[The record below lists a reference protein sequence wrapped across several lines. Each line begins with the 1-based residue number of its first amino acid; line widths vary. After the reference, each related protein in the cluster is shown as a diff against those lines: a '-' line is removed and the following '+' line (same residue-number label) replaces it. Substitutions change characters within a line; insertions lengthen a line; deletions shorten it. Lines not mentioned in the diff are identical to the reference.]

1 MTGIRVSVIDD
12 LPQLAAA
19 GASLQL
25 QRLADNLGHSIG
37 HGLVANACYP
47 NLVGMAARA
56 EMQRQLEA
64 LQAQVDLDRYL
75 NVAACLGVDP
85 DAAHVILRQMRLY
98 FRPWADGPATPEE
111 IEEAKGVLHVVA
123 PLVPQQPSARER
135 RERERLKR
143 LLAHATETLARHDV
157 GQSAWPCCCS
167 TSSRAAG
174 LSTNA

>member
-1 MTGIRVSVIDD
+1 MTGIQVSVIDD

-19 GASLQL
+19 GAELRI
-25 QRLADNLGHSIG
+25 QRFAHNLGSAIG
-37 HGLVANACYP
+37 RSLLAGAIYP
-47 NLVGMAARA
+47 DLVGMAARA

-64 LQAQVDLDRYL
+64 LQAQADLDRYL

-85 DAAHVILRQMRLY
+85 DAAHAILRQMRLY
-98 FRPWADGPATPEE
+98 FRPWADGPATTEE

-143 LLAHATETLARHDV
+143 LVARATETLARRTV
-157 GQSAWPCCCS
+157 GQSAWPCNCS
-167 TSSRAAG
+167 RTPSAARPG
-174 LSTNA
+174 RG